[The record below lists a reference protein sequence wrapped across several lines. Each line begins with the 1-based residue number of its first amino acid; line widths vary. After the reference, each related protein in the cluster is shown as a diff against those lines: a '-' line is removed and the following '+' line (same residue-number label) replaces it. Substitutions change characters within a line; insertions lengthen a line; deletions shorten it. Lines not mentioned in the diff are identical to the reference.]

1 MGILKTL
8 TINGTTYNVTAA
20 VPAANVTLLASA
32 WKSDGEAY
40 SQVVDIPGVTA
51 HTKVDLQPTS
61 EQLVDFHS
69 KDLAFVAENDGGTV
83 TVFAIGDKPAGD
95 HTIQITKTE
104 VDGAGKIR
112 GNTVGTTI
120 KPEKALVKAT
130 NLNEE
135 EKAQARDNIG
145 AAEQDQYGLNVYSS
159 YTGAKV
165 CVEPREETNETGYV
179 TNLLLHFLG
188 AYGDEPVK
196 LRGLAPGTEE
206 RDAVTLGQVMEML
219 PNAPIRVVSAP
230 MSYLSEMESGIYYFE
245 QNTRYRLH
253 PDDPST
259 AGNVADGSFM
269 IVGNRG
275 AIIEAI
281 EFYFASGSFPSI
293 FAMVVDLTDISPTWQ
308 RRRIKLD
315 ELYGVFGKI
324 EGIETAVGNIET
336 ALDSIIAIQE
346 NLIGG
351 AAE

>member
-112 GNTVGTTI
+112 GNTVGTTL
-120 KPEKALVKAT
+120 KPAIEYIDGSDATPPLVLMDLEPGSYVLNGTFAYSSNPENGQYPFVNTLVQIDEIDVEEKSVRFQVADEIVCIFFTYDSYEFKRY
-130 NLNEE
+130 NLN
-135 EKAQARDNIG
+135 DIG
-145 AAEQDQYGLNVYSS
+145 SS
-159 YTGAKV
+159 TIT
-165 CVEPREETNETGYV
+165 VE
-179 TNLLLHFLG
+179 L
-188 AYGDEPVK
+188 
-196 LRGLAPGTEE
+196 
-206 RDAVTLGQVMEML
+206 L
-219 PNAPIRVVSAP
+219 PNGMASLNATEIYQKLSDGVGVQVNYDGKIFNISSCDEVSA
-230 MSYLSEMESGIYYFE
+230 YF
-245 QNTRYRLH
+245 TAMY
-253 PDDPST
+253 DDPSADCIIVYDGGT
-259 AGNVADGSFM
+259 YEVHSQQFVSYDTFSTTVGNV
-269 IVGNRG
+269 
-275 AIIEAI
+275 E
-281 EFYFASGSFPSI
+281 E
-293 FAMVVDLTDISPTWQ
+293 
-308 RRRIKLD
+308 
-315 ELYGVFGKI
+315 
-324 EGIETAVGNIET
+324 

-346 NLIGG
+346 SLIGG